1 MYETE
6 MMTNGTSLWGLV
18 KEFVE
23 DSKFLVKE
31 EVQLAKTEVSEKVA
45 TLAKNTVPIAIGG
58 CVGYAG
64 FIVLL
69 IGLGLLGAYGLEQAG
84 LPPILAGGIA
94 VAVVGLLVAG
104 VGVVLILKGVNAMK
118 KESLKP
124 EKTQQTLEGMKDIP
138 PGAKATPK
146 VEEPEDTRSSKE
158 IKKSVCATE
167 DRLSTTLGELE
178 RRLTL
183 SSMRENAKEELGTHP
198 YKWGLIAMG
207 TGFASSLLMKK
218 KVRPNFLKLSAL
230 AVRTLVPLLTKKMT
244 SKQNR
249 NRMF

>member
-1 MYETE
+1 MLETGRSSAASLLHLLTHPGNLRRLIMYESE

-45 TLAKNTVPIAIGG
+45 MLAKNTVPIAIGG

-94 VAVVGLLVAG
+94 VAVVGLLVA
-104 VGVVLILKGVNAMK
+104 
-118 KESLKP
+118 
-124 EKTQQTLEGMKDIP
+124 
-138 PGAKATPK
+138 
-146 VEEPEDTRSSKE
+146 
-158 IKKSVCATE
+158 
-167 DRLSTTLGELE
+167 
-178 RRLTL
+178 
-183 SSMRENAKEELGTHP
+183 
-198 YKWGLIAMG
+198 
-207 TGFASSLLMKK
+207 
-218 KVRPNFLKLSAL
+218 
-230 AVRTLVPLLTKKMT
+230 
-244 SKQNR
+244 
-249 NRMF
+249 